1 MFEETR
7 IRFNSYVF
15 PILNIDVLRYP
26 IFMNVT
32 LPFWFY
38 RKLLW
43 SKEERYPD
51 SLSEF
56 GDLTKPG
63 RFFFYFVLRFTHLLF
78 FEERLTTFAQW
89 TQKADKEF
97 YKLLRFLWILIS
109 LTLKFRN
116 LGGQVLNRVPFYKY
130 LGIYLEPSLSF
141 KEHVTRLNNKISSQL
156 GLLSRVR
163 NNLNGLC
170 SWKSLNSHDTF
181 QVRLLRFCLE
191 QLSSF

>member
-15 PILNIDVLRYP
+15 PILNILYPVPYIHERDTSILVLP
-26 IFMNVT
+26 QTPMIEGGKVS
-32 LPFWFY
+32 WFV
-38 RKLLW
+38 
-43 SKEERYPD
+43 ERIWRLD
-51 SLSEF
+51 QT
-56 GDLTKPG
+56 GT
-63 RFFFYFVLRFTHLLF
+63 FFFYFILRFTHLLF
-78 FEERLTTFAQW
+78 FEERLTTFTQW

-141 KEHVTRLNNKISSQL
+141 KEHVTRLNDKISSQL